1 MPDSSDHRIAVIAGA
16 TRGIGRALV
25 DVLAERWGAAGT
37 VYLTARRAE
46 DGISATTAL
55 RAKGR
60 NVDWL
65 MFHLD
70 DPQGAQ
76 RLADTLRSR
85 HGGVDVAVLN
95 AAFAPRDDV
104 PAVTQARPMIEAN
117 NHGTL
122 RFLNAFAPVMRE
134 NARLVVVASGFGVL
148 ASLSEKLRPRFDTGV
163 RSASEIDRA
172 MDDYVAAVEAGNAG
186 AEGWPE
192 WVNIPSK
199 VGQVAVTRAFAREW
213 RANGRRAAGVL
224 INAAC
229 PGLTLT
235 DATRD
240 LMNTVFKGRAAQT
253 VEEAANGLMTLL
265 TLPAG
270 AAEPDGELVRHG
282 KVIPFGNQAVASDR
296 KSPA

>member
-1 MPDSSDHRIAVIAGA
+1 MSDGSSHRIAVIAGA

-25 DVLAERWGAAGT
+25 EALAAQWGAAGT

-46 DGISATTAL
+46 DGIAATTAL
-55 RAKGR
+55 RADGR

-65 MFHLD
+65 MFDLD
-70 DPQGAQ
+70 DPQGPKGI
-76 RLADTLRSR
+76 ADILHSR

-95 AAFAPRDDV
+95 GAFAPRDDV
-104 PAVTQARPMIEAN
+104 PAVTQARRMIEAN

-122 RFLNAFAPVMRE
+122 RFLDAFAPIMRQ
-134 NARLVVVASGFGVL
+134 NGRLVIVASGFGVL
-148 ASLSEKLRPRFDTGV
+148 ASLPEQLRSRFDTNR

-172 MDDYVAAVEAGNAG
+172 MDDYVLAVEAGNAG

-213 RANGRRAAGVL
+213 RANGRRATGVL

-240 LMNTVFKGRAAQT
+240 LMDTVFKGRAAQS
-253 VEEAANGLMTLL
+253 VAEAANGLLTLL
-265 TLPAG
+265 NLPAG
-270 AAEPDGELVRHG
+270 ASEPDGELVRHG
-282 KVIPFGNQAVASDR
+282 TVIPFGS
-296 KSPA
+296 

>member
-1 MPDSSDHRIAVIAGA
+1 MSDRSDQRIAVISGA

-25 DVLAERWGAAGT
+25 DVLAGRWGAGGT

-46 DGISATTAL
+46 DGVAVTAAL
-55 RAKGR
+55 RANGR

-65 MFHLD
+65 PFDLD
-70 DPQGAQ
+70 DSGSAQ
-76 RLADTLRSR
+76 RLADTLHAR

-95 AAFAPRDDV
+95 AAFAPRDDI
-104 PAVTQARPMIEAN
+104 PAAAQARRMIEAN

-122 RFLNAFAPVMRE
+122 RFLNAFSSIMRA
-134 NARLVVVASGFGVL
+134 NGRLVVVASGFGVL
-148 ASLSEKLRPRFDTGV
+148 ASLPENLRPRFDTNM
-163 RSASEIDRA
+163 RSASAIDRA
-172 MDDYVAAVEAGNAG
+172 MDDYVVAVETGEAG

-213 RANGRRAAGVL
+213 RGNGRRAPGVL

-240 LMNTVFKGRAAQT
+240 LMNTVFKGRTAQT
-253 VEEAANGLMTLL
+253 VEEAANGLMPLL
-265 TLPAG
+265 TLPSG
-270 AAEPDGELVRHG
+270 TGEPDGELVRHG
-282 KVIPFGNQAVASDR
+282 NVIPFGN
-296 KSPA
+296 

>member
-1 MPDSSDHRIAVIAGA
+1 MPDKSDRRIAVIAGA

-25 DVLAERWGAAGT
+25 DVLAEQWGAAGT

-46 DGISATTAL
+46 DGIAATTAL

-65 MFHLD
+65 MFDLD
-70 DPQGAQ
+70 DPQSAQ
-76 RLADTLRSR
+76 WLADTMRFR
-85 HGGVDVAVLN
+85 HGGVDVAILN
-95 AAFAPRDDV
+95 AAFAPRDDI
-104 PAVTQARPMIEAN
+104 PAVTQARRMIEAN

-122 RFLNAFAPVMRE
+122 RFLDAFAPVMRE
-134 NARLVVVASGFGVL
+134 NGRLVIVASGFGVL
-148 ASLSEKLRPRFDTGV
+148 ASLPEKLRPHFDTNV
-163 RSASEIDRA
+163 RSASEIDRV
-172 MDDYVAAVEAGNAG
+172 MDDYVVAVEAGRAD

-213 RANGRRAAGVL
+213 RANGRLPAGVL

-240 LMNTVFKGRAAQT
+240 LMNTVFKGRTAQT

-270 AAEPDGELVRHG
+270 VSEPDGELVRHG
-282 KVIPFGNQAVASDR
+282 KVIPFGN
-296 KSPA
+296 